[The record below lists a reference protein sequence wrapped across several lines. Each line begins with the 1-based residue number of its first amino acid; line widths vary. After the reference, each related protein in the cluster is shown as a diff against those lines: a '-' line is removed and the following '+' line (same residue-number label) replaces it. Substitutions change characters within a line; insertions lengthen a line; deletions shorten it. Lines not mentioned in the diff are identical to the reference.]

1 VTGKKDRELGMDC
14 PIHRRDFLQG
24 SAVTAATLAMA
35 AQADAQA
42 TPGTQDTPGYYPPLR
57 HGMRGS
63 HPGSFETAHSLR
75 DGTFWDHAEKPEETH
90 RVFDLIVVGAG
101 ISGLSA
107 AHFFRAAKPNAKI
120 LILDNHDDFGGHAK
134 RNEYDLGGRLELLNG
149 GTELIDS
156 PRPYSKVAAGLLTYL
171 GIEPAE
177 LARNDVKPEIYKGL
191 TTATWF
197 DKETFGTDR
206 LVVGLSRDV
215 EQGVI
220 PSREFLAEGMT
231 PWKAFLAKCPL
242 SADAQADILRV
253 EEGETDYMPDLDE
266 AQKKDKLSR
275 ISYRDYLKDYVK
287 CGPIALAFFQTISH
301 DEYGV
306 GIDAEPALDC
316 WGFGYPGFRGLKL
329 SPKATARM
337 GNTAAGYVENPDLP
351 TFHFPDGN
359 ASIARLLVRDLI
371 PAAMPG
377 HTVEDVVTAH
387 ANYAELNRAG
397 APVNIRLSCT
407 VVGARNIGD
416 PGASRGVEVAYARA
430 GRVFRVQA
438 ANCVMASWNMMI
450 PYIIPEL
457 PAAQKAAL
465 HKLVKTPLVYTSVAV
480 RNWRAWHKLGTQ
492 GISAPGGYFVSA
504 RLNWPTDI
512 GTYKSP
518 RSPDDPMLLFMVRTP
533 CKPGLSCYDQNRAGR
548 YELLQTSLE
557 DFERAIRDQLN
568 RMLQNGGFDSA
579 RDITAITVNRWP
591 HGYACEFNPL
601 YDDFSIPPE
610 KRANVVGR
618 QRFGRITIAN
628 SDSGAAAYTDSAI
641 DQAHRAIGEL
651 LAI

>member
-1 VTGKKDRELGMDC
+1 MTDKRDRELGMEC

-24 SAVTAATLAMA
+24 TAVTAATLALA
-35 AQADAQA
+35 SQAEAQQ
-42 TPGTQDTPGYYPPLR
+42 TPGTQDTPGYYPPLQ
-57 HGMRGS
+57 HGLRGS

-75 DGTFWDHAEKPEETH
+75 DGTFWDHAEKPEDAH

-120 LILDNHDDFGGHAK
+120 LVLDNHDDFGGHAK
-134 RNEYDLGGRLELLNG
+134 RNEYDLGGRMELLNG

-156 PRPYSKVAAGLLTYL
+156 PRPYSKTAAGLIKQL
-171 GIEPAE
+171 GIEPRALAE
-177 LARNDVKPEIYKGL
+177 KCEKPDIYKGL
-191 TTATWF
+191 APATFF
-197 DKETFGTDR
+197 DKQTFGRDK
-206 LVVGLSRDV
+206 LVVGRARDV
-215 EQGVI
+215 EQGTV
-220 PSREFLAEGMT
+220 
-231 PWKAFLAKCPL
+231 PWKTFLAKAPL
-242 SADAQADILRV
+242 SPAAQADILRV
-253 EEGETDYMPDLDE
+253 EEGAIDYLSGLSD

-275 ISYRDYLKDYVK
+275 ISYLDYLKNYVK
-287 CGPIALAFFQTISH
+287 CGPTALAFYQTISH

-316 WGFGYPGFRGLKL
+316 WGFGYPGFKGLKL
-329 SPKATARM
+329 TDRSTDRM
-337 GNTAAGYVENPDLP
+337 GNTAAGYKDYPDLT

-359 ASIARLLVRDLI
+359 ATIARLLVRDLI
-371 PAAMPG
+371 PKAMPG
-377 HTVEDVVTAH
+377 HTVEDVVTAR
-387 ANYAELNRAG
+387 ADYAKLDRNG
-397 APVNIRLSCT
+397 APVSIRLSCT

-416 PGASRGVEVAYARA
+416 PATSKGVEIAYARA

-457 PAAQKAAL
+457 PATQKAAL
-465 HKLVKTPLVYTSVAV
+465 HALVKTPLVYTSVAV
-480 RNWRAWHKLGTQ
+480 KNWRAWHKLGIQ
-492 GISAPGGYFVSA
+492 GISAPGGYFVST
-504 RLNWPTDI
+504 RLNWPVDI
-512 GTYKSP
+512 GAYKSP

-533 CKPGLSCYDQNRAGR
+533 CKPGLSSYDQNRAGR

-568 RMLQNGGFDSA
+568 RMLQDGGFDAA
-579 RDITAITVNRWP
+579 RDIDAITVNRWP

-610 KRANVVGR
+610 KRANVIGR

-641 DQAHRAIGEL
+641 DQARRAVDEL

>member
-1 VTGKKDRELGMDC
+1 MTDKKDCELGMEC

-24 SAVTAATLAMA
+24 TAVTAATLAMA
-35 AQADAQA
+35 SQAEAQQ
-42 TPGTQDTPGYYPPLR
+42 TPGTQDTPGYYPPLQQ
-57 HGMRGS
+57 GMRGS
-63 HPGSFETAHSLR
+63 HPGAFETAHSLR
-75 DGTFWDHAEKPEETH
+75 DGTFWDHAEKPEDSH

-107 AHFFRAAKPNAKI
+107 AHFFRQAKPNAKI

-134 RNEYDLGGRLELLNG
+134 RNEFDLGGRMELLNG
-149 GTELIDS
+149 GTQLIDS
-156 PRPYSKVAAGLLTYL
+156 PRPYSNVAAGLLTYL
-171 GIEPAE
+171 GIKPEE
-177 LARNDVKPEIYKGL
+177 LARNDDKPDVYKSL
-191 TTATWF
+191 APATFF
-197 DKETFGTDR
+197 DKETFGTDK
-206 LVVGLSRDV
+206 LVVGRARDV
-215 EQGVI
+215 EQGTM
-220 PSREFLAEGMT
+220 SWKEFLSKT
-231 PWKAFLAKCPL
+231 PL

-253 EEGETDYMPDLDE
+253 EEGETDYLPDLDE

-275 ISYRDYLKDYVK
+275 ISYLDYLKTYLK
-287 CGPIALAFFQTISH
+287 CGPIAQAFYQTISH

-316 WGFGYPGFRGLKL
+316 WGFGYPGFKGLKL
-329 SPKATARM
+329 SRHATERM
-337 GNTAAGYVENPDLP
+337 GNTAAGYVENPDQT

-359 ASIARLLVRDLI
+359 ATIARLLVRDLI

-377 HTVEDVVTAH
+377 HTVSDVVTAR

-397 APVNIRLSCT
+397 GPINIRLSCT

-416 PGASRGVEVAYARA
+416 PTSSKGVEVAYARA
-430 GRVFRVQA
+430 GRVFHVQA
-438 ANCVMASWNMMI
+438 SNCVMASWNMMI

-457 PAAQKAAL
+457 PAVQKAAL
-465 HKLVKTPLVYTSVAV
+465 HALVKTPLVYTSVAV
-480 RNWRAWHKLGTQ
+480 RNSRAWHKLGIQ
-492 GISAPGGYFVSA
+492 GISSPGGYFVST
-504 RLNWPTDI
+504 RLNWPVDV
-512 GTYKSP
+512 GAYKSP
-518 RSPDDPMLLFMVRTP
+518 RSPDDPMLIFMVRTP

-568 RMLQNGGFDSA
+568 RMLQGGGFDSA

-641 DQAHRAIGEL
+641 DQAHRAVNEL